1 MFRLPVSHP
10 VRSAITLFVPLCAAA
25 CQPSAARRGATVLFA
40 SGADLQSINP
50 LITLHP
56 LARQVQRYVLL
67 TTLARYDS
75 KLAPQ
80 PYLARRWE
88 WSVAGRLLTFHL
100 EPAVRWHDGVPTTAR
115 DVEWTLDAA
124 RDPATGYPRVSDLA
138 AVDSVAVPDDSTLTL
153 RFSTP
158 QATFPDVLTDLAI
171 LPAHLLDTVPHSR
184 LREAGWNAAPV
195 GNGPFRFVAHEANR
209 RWVFAANREF
219 PPSLGGPPRLDRFIV
234 VVVDEPT
241 TKLAALTAG
250 ELDMAGIQPA
260 HAAFVERD
268 PHLRVLTYPLL
279 LTYGIVL
286 NTRHP
291 PFDVS
296 TVRRALDGA
305 LDRPEIVDGYLYGFG
320 TPAQG
325 PVPPDVPGYLP
336 VAASEAPVAPRA
348 DSPARIRF
356 ELLTVGS
363 GEAALEQMVQAQLA
377 RAGFDVVIRQL
388 ELSALL
394 ARVYGPAH
402 DFDAAVLGI
411 PGDAGLGYLGPLA
424 ALAGIPAP
432 ADPHT
437 AQRLFA
443 DSVPVAFL
451 YHARGLQGMNRRLRG
466 VTMDLRGEL
475 ATVHDWWIPR

>member
-1 MFRLPVSHP
+1 MFRLPASVIP
-10 VRSAITLFVPLCAAA
+10 LFLLLLAA

-75 KLAPQ
+75 TLAPRA
-80 PYLARRWE
+80 YLARRWE
-88 WSVAGRLLTFHL
+88 WSDGERLLTFHL
-100 EPAVRWHDGVPTTAR
+100 EPAVRWHDGAPTTAR
-115 DVEWTLDAA
+115 DVQWTLDAA
-124 RDPATGYPRVSDLA
+124 RDPATGYPRTSDLA
-138 AVDSVAVPDDSTLTL
+138 AVDSVVVTDDSTLAL
-153 RFSTP
+153 RFSAP

-184 LREAGWNAAPV
+184 LREAGWNVAPV
-195 GNGPFRFVAHEANR
+195 GNGPFRFVAHETNR

-250 ELDMAGIQPA
+250 ELDVAGIQPA
-260 HAAFVERD
+260 HATFVERD
-268 PHLRVLTYPLL
+268 PDLRVLTYPLL
-279 LTYGIVL
+279 LSYGIVL
-286 NTRHP
+286 NARRP
-291 PFDVS
+291 PFD
-296 TVRRALDGA
+296 TPAARRALDRG
-305 LDRPEIVDGYLYGFG
+305 LDRREIVDGYLYGFG

-325 PVPPDVPGYLP
+325 PVPPNVPGYLA
-336 VAASEAPVAPRA
+336 VAASEAPLPG
-348 DSPARIRF
+348 DSTVRIRF

-388 ELSALL
+388 ELSAFLS
-394 ARVYGPAH
+394 RVYGPAH

-424 ALAGIPAP
+424 KLAGMPAP
-432 ADPHT
+432 ADPGA
-437 AQRLFA
+437 AQQLFA

-466 VTMDLRGEL
+466 VTMDMRGEL
-475 ATVHDWWIPR
+475 ATVHDWWTAR